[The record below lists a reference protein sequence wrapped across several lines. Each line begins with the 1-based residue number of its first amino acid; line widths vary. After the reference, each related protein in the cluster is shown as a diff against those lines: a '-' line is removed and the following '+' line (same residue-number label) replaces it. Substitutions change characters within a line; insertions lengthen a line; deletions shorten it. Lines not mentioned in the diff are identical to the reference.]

1 MEAACSSSYVGGGG
15 GSGGGGGTTSVTEC
29 ESTIS
34 LPIEKSLWDCQFNKT
49 DNKSDVIFLFKTI
62 NDQIVR
68 LHERHLEKKKTLSSK
83 RIFGLCPKSFN
94 QYPIVRTIASE
105 TRVNL
110 KPDEYTIIRV
120 THRLLTF
127 TKNGVRVAFNKEE
140 TNDGERYHLEFE
152 IEYPE
157 SLTYHEILECE
168 SKLMLVADSYEP
180 RISAS
185 VMALETLFSCIPNK
199 PQMWHCFIGDR
210 PYVWGYKINGVKA
223 KMMFLDDGT
232 AYIWPDAGN
241 VACLSYVIHGDDAPI
256 VMSILRNLC
265 LLVEIMYDHLV
276 LLEAIGGEFNKKTY
290 TLEPQTNLIFMKILQ
305 NYTFTIETFDST
317 TSSKKPIVLQEFF
330 EPPMDLQFN
339 DKNDQYDGLIIV
351 QDDLI
356 IKWKLPTVDVM
367 CVDGCVYSV
376 GDSTTL
382 TLDHEGVSGSVYELS
397 ATNQILRL
405 RTDRLASSNQ
415 QEYDVF
421 LKSVA
426 FLTDD
431 SDAMN

>member
-1 MEAACSSSYVGGGG
+1 MAVSSYTKSF
-15 GSGGGGGTTSVTEC
+15 SGVTEC

-34 LPIEKSLWDCQFNKT
+34 IPIDKSLWEDQLKRT
-49 DNKSDVIFLFKTI
+49 DNKSDVIFLIKTI
-62 NDQIVR
+62 NNQIVR
-68 LHERHLEKKKTLSSK
+68 LHERNLEKKTTLSSK
-83 RIFGLCPKSFN
+83 RIFGLCPNSFS
-94 QYPIVRTIASE
+94 QYPIVRTTANES
-105 TRVNL
+105 RVSL
-110 KPDEYTIIRV
+110 RPDEYTIIRA
-120 THRLLTF
+120 THRLLTL
-127 TKNGVRVAFNKEE
+127 NDNDVRVAFNKEE
-140 TNDGERYHLEFE
+140 TNDGERYYIEFE

-157 SLTYHEILECE
+157 SLTYHEILGCE

-180 RISAS
+180 RLSAS

-199 PQMWHCFIGDR
+199 PQMWHCFVGDR

-241 VACLSYVIHGDDAPI
+241 VTCLSFNIYGDDASI
-256 VMSILRNLC
+256 VISILQNLC
-265 LLVEIMYDHLV
+265 LLVEIMDDHLV

-290 TLEPQTNLIFMKILQ
+290 TLEPQSNLSFMKKLH
-305 NYTFTIETFDST
+305 NYSFTIDTIDRAANVT
-317 TSSKKPIVLQEFF
+317 KPIVLQEFY

-367 CVDGCVYSV
+367 CVDGNVYSV

-382 TLDHEGVSGSVYELS
+382 TLDFQGVSGSVYELS
-397 ATNQILRL
+397 ATNQIIRL

-421 LKSVA
+421 LKSVEY
-426 FLTDD
+426 LKRDD
-431 SDAMN
+431 DDDDDAMK

>member
-1 MEAACSSSYVGGGG
+1 MAMC
-15 GSGGGGGTTSVTEC
+15 VTEC

-34 LPIEKSLWDCQFNKT
+34 IPINRSLWENQLNQT
-49 DNKSDVIFLFKTI
+49 NNKSDVIFLFKTI
-62 NDQIVR
+62 NNQIVR
-68 LHERHLEKKKTLSSK
+68 LHERILEKKTTLSSK
-83 RIFGLCPKSFN
+83 RIFGLCPESFS
-94 QYPIVRTIASE
+94 QYPIVRTTANE
-105 TRVNL
+105 TRVSL
-110 KPDEYTIIRV
+110 RSDEYTIIRV

-127 TKNGVRVAFNKEE
+127 TDDGVRVAFNKEE
-140 TNDGERYHLEFE
+140 TNDGERYHIEFE

-157 SLTYHEILECE
+157 SSTYHEILECE

-180 RISAS
+180 RLSAS

-199 PQMWHCFIGDR
+199 PQMWHCFVGDR

-223 KMMFLDDGT
+223 KLMFLDDGT

-241 VACLSYVIHGDDAPI
+241 VSCLSFKIYGDDASI
-256 VMSILRNLC
+256 VQSILQNLC
-265 LLVEIMYDHLV
+265 LLVEVMNDHLV

-290 TLEPQTNLIFMKILQ
+290 TLEPQTNLAFMKKLHE
-305 NYTFTIETFDST
+305 YSFTIDT
-317 TSSKKPIVLQEFF
+317 TDVATNVTKHIILQEFYK
-330 EPPMDLQFN
+330 PPMDLHFN
-339 DKNDQYDGLIIV
+339 DTNDQYDGLIIV

-367 CVDGCVYSV
+367 CVDGNVYSI

-382 TLDHEGVSGSVYELS
+382 TLNFEGVSGSVYELS

-421 LKSVA
+421 LKSIA
-426 FLTDD
+426 FLSDD
-431 SDAMN
+431 T